1 MVLNYILLENIIW
14 KKLFIPSNF
23 IYSLYECL
31 IIVIIHQIWIHK
43 YTNYN
48 IIEIY
53 INRLGTT
60 TQIFIGMD
68 YLIMMSEKYL
78 FLEKEKNIFY
88 PPHKSNWIHVLWKY
102 YPNCVIT
109 KNMYKNLKWINETL
123 STVFYVKSLL
133 LVQNILIHIFWRML
147 VKS

>member
-1 MVLNYILLENIIW
+1 M
-14 KKLFIPSNF
+14 FIPSNF
-23 IYSLYECL
+23 IYSLHGYL

-78 FLEKEKNIFY
+78 FLEKEKTFFY
-88 PPHKSNWIHVLWKY
+88 PPHRSNWIHILWKY
-102 YPNCVIT
+102 FPNCVIT
-109 KNMYKNLKWINETL
+109 ENMHKNLKWNNETL
-123 STVFYVKSLL
+123 STVFHVRSLL

>member
-1 MVLNYILLENIIW
+1 M
-14 KKLFIPSNF
+14 FIPSNF
-23 IYSLYECL
+23 IYSLHGYL

-78 FLEKEKNIFY
+78 FLEKEKHIFY

-102 YPNCVIT
+102 FPNRVIT

>member
-1 MVLNYILLENIIW
+1 M
-14 KKLFIPSNF
+14 FIPSNF
-23 IYSLYECL
+23 IYSLHGYL

-78 FLEKEKNIFY
+78 FLEKEKTFFY
-88 PPHKSNWIHVLWKY
+88 PPHRSNWIHILWKY
-102 YPNCVIT
+102 FPNCVIT
-109 KNMYKNLKWINETL
+109 ENNAQKFKMKQWNLEYSFSCEKLTFSAKHFDSYFLKNVGK
-123 STVFYVKSLL
+123 
-133 LVQNILIHIFWRML
+133 ILA
-147 VKS
+147 